1 MPEGRSSGGEVLCA
15 ETGSRAAHTRPT
27 LGGVV
32 GTWGRSRPSASSH
45 PQPPPGVV
53 LPGHS
58 DRACG
63 AEGLPWRAVRGVARY
78 GGARQGEVKGR
89 LGVQGTLREE
99 KNHTQPTPRSSP
111 FSGCCSVR
119 CPAGVGWRQS
129 WQVASACRA
138 LEAGPSRVGRV

>member
-1 MPEGRSSGGEVLCA
+1 VPGGTPGTLGRTERRGALAARKGSGRDVPEGRSSVCGEVLCA

-63 AEGLPWRAVRGVARY
+63 AEGRPWRAVRGVARY

-89 LGVQGTLREE
+89 LGVQGTLRRR
-99 KNHTQPTPRSSP
+99 KKSHLAYP
-111 FSGCCSVR
+111 
-119 CPAGVGWRQS
+119 
-129 WQVASACRA
+129 
-138 LEAGPSRVGRV
+138 